1 LPARTGALHIA
12 PALAFEASL
21 PHDPGDAMG
30 WFMNMSTTAKI
41 VLGVIAFTL
50 LATGVFVAY
59 TRWDAHA
66 HYVPAKA
73 RVTWVSD
80 DCTLE
85 RSAGRHRRRREIGP
99 MDCEAARLKQGQG
112 YSSYSLRRHRHVGYS
127 FVSPVDHRP
136 HDGRIDASRADYPD
150 VHAGSEIDILA
161 HKTEAGKSRRPI

>member
-1 LPARTGALHIA
+1 MFANLSVVR
-12 PALAFEASL
+12 
-21 PHDPGDAMG
+21 
-30 WFMNMSTTAKI
+30 I
-41 VLGVIAFTL
+41 VLAVIAFSIVTTL
-50 LATGVFVAY
+50 GFVAY
-59 TRWDAHA
+59 IHWDAHA

-99 MDCEAARLKQGQG
+99 MDCEAARLKQAQG

-127 FVSPVDHRP
+127 FVSPVDRRP

-150 VHAGSEIDILA
+150 VHAGSEIHILA